1 MAKDKILWKTLS
13 YSYDDSSDINRI
25 SEVRCTAMLGFG
37 TNSLTNF
44 ATPSVLK
51 VQNLKEHISD

>member
-1 MAKDKILWKTLS
+1 LAKDKILWKTLS

-25 SEVRCTAMLGFG
+25 SEVRCTAMLRFG